1 MPVDRKIKEVLGLI
15 KGGGTVVTVNARL
28 SRYLRSR
35 YDMDMEKSGHTAWP
49 TPVII
54 PLFSW
59 LENLWAE
66 NWPDRPV
73 LSATR
78 AQTLWEKVVSEDR
91 LLSKEIMSSRGVAK
105 TAYDAYSLIREYCIT
120 LHEDIYLTEEA
131 KGLKRWA
138 EMYDGEV
145 GRLGFIEPASLPE
158 RVIRLIRE
166 GRIDIRERVVFAG
179 FDEVT
184 PRMATL
190 IRAIEGK
197 GGKVEFWPFHPESSN
212 SQPPTPKPLSIRGY
226 ADEVEEVVQAA
237 RWARRSLRPD
247 MRIGFLV
254 PDIERYKGVMRREF
268 TAELNPDAI
277 FPWKDTK
284 EVFNISLGAPLSD
297 EPIIKTAL
305 DILSISEDGQDI
317 NKISAILLSPYFAA
331 TDEEYFSLGGLD
343 ARLRRENRFKVSIS
357 DICWMMDR
365 KPMNDMTML
374 RKRLESWTAFLK
386 ESRGNLLPSCWADNL
401 SKLLKDT
408 GWPSRRYTASSAEYQ
423 ALKAWNNLLEGFA
436 SLDDVLGRI
445 SRTEAVS
452 CLSKIANDT
461 IHQPESLECPI
472 QVMGL
477 LESSGIYFDHVWI
490 LGAHADSLPALP
502 SPNPF
507 IPLFIQKRLNLPHST
522 PERELSFSKR
532 LVNRVLSSAH
542 SIDVSYPKVVDKKE
556 VSVSPLFHFSE
567 NPPLP
572 PFAKVGIS
580 SPPLEKGDAGGFIS
594 ESSRLKDAV
603 HSKIFIGDMPP
614 DIDIPPSEEELGMTS
629 GGTSIIK
636 DQSWCPF
643 RAFAIHRLRACGI
656 ETPGL
661 GLSAQNRGTIIHS
674 ALKAFWDSVRDSA
687 GLREII
693 ERNDLERI
701 IRDSVIEAFR
711 RSYPIEPLSE
721 RYLEL
726 EKERVADILREWIKV
741 AESDRGDFIVEKTE
755 YTTDI
760 TIEGLKITARLDRID
775 MVDDGKKII
784 IDYKTGECS
793 KSDWL
798 SDRPR
803 DPQLLVYNL
812 VDTFGAISF
821 AKVKPGECGF
831 IGISKED
838 DMLPGVVSF
847 EKDAKLREKL
857 QGINTWEELTE
868 SWKGVVNGLARRF
881 MEGKNA
887 VDPIDKVCDYCN
899 LKGLCRIF
907 EADMEMEGN
916 E

>member
-1 MPVDRKIKEVLGLI
+1 MDRKIKEVLGLI
-15 KGGGTVVTVNARL
+15 KAGIPVVTVNARL
-28 SRYLRSR
+28 SRYLRSQ

-59 LENLWAE
+59 LEDLWGE

-73 LSATR
+73 LSAIR
-78 AQTLWEKVVSEDR
+78 AQTLWEKIVSEDR

-120 LHEDIYLTEEA
+120 LPEDIYLTEEA

-138 EMYDGEV
+138 EIYDGEV
-145 GRLGFIEPASLPE
+145 GRLGFIEPASLPD
-158 RVIRLIRE
+158 RVIRLVRE

-179 FDEVT
+179 FDELT
-184 PRMATL
+184 PRVASL
-190 IRAIEGK
+190 NRAIEGK
-197 GGKVEFWPFHPESSN
+197 GRKVEFWPFHPESSN
-212 SQPPTPKPLSIRGY
+212 YQPPTPNPLSLRGY
-226 ADEVEEVVQAA
+226 PDEVEEVVQAA

-247 MRIGFLV
+247 MRIGFIV
-254 PDIERYKGVMRREF
+254 PDIERYKGVIRREF
-268 TAELNPDAI
+268 TAELNPEAV
-277 FPWKDTK
+277 FPWKETK
-284 EVFNISLGAPLSD
+284 EVFNISLGAPLTD
-297 EPIIKTAL
+297 EPIVKAAL
-305 DILSISEDGQDI
+305 DILSISEDDQDI

-331 TDEEYFSLGGLD
+331 TDEEYFSLARLD
-343 ARLRRENRFKVSIS
+343 ASLRRENRFKVGIS
-357 DICWMMDR
+357 EIIRIVGCPPSPQPSPAR
-365 KPMNDMTML
+365 GEGVFGYDMTRF
-374 RKRLESWTAFLK
+374 RKRLGSWTASLK
-386 ESRGNLLPSCWADNL
+386 ESRGNILPSLWADNL
-401 SKLLKDT
+401 SKLLKDA
-408 GWPSRRYTASSAEYQ
+408 GWPSRRCVLNSAEYQ
-423 ALKAWNNLLEGFA
+423 ALNAWNMLLEGFA

-461 IHQPESLECPI
+461 IHQPESPECPI

-477 LESSGIYFDHVWI
+477 LESSGLYFDHIWI
-490 LGAHADSLPALP
+490 LGAHTDSLPALP

-532 LVNRVLSSAH
+532 LVDRVLSSAH
-542 SIDVSYPKVVDKKE
+542 SIDVSYPRVLDKKE
-556 VSVSPLFHFSE
+556 VFVSPLFHFSE
-567 NPPLP
+567 N
-572 PFAKVGIS
+572 
-580 SPPLEKGDAGGFIS
+580 PPLEKGDAGGFIS
-594 ESSRLKDAV
+594 ESSRMKDAV
-603 HSKIFIGDMPP
+603 HSKTFIEDMPP
-614 DIDIPPSEEELGMTS
+614 DMDIPPSEEELGTIS

-674 ALKAFWDSVRDSA
+674 ALKAFWDSVKDSA
-687 GLREII
+687 RLKTII
-693 ERNDLERI
+693 ANNELERFI
-701 IRDSVIEAFR
+701 KESVIEAFR

-726 EKERVADILREWIKV
+726 ERERVSGLLREWIEGV
-741 AESDRGDFIVEKTE
+741 ESKRGDFTVEKTE
-755 YTTDI
+755 YQTDI
-760 TIEGLKITARLDRID
+760 AIEGLTIKTRLDRID
-775 MVDDGKKII
+775 SVSDGRKII

-798 SDRPR
+798 SERPKE
-803 DPQLLVYNL
+803 PQLLVYNF
-812 VDTFGAISF
+812 VDSFDAISF
-821 AKVKPGECGF
+821 ARVKPGECGF

-838 DMLPGVVSF
+838 DILPKVVSL
-847 EKDAKLREKL
+847 EKDVKLREKL

-868 SWKGVVNGLARRF
+868 SWKGVVNGLARQF
-881 MEGKNA
+881 LEGKNE
-887 VDPIDKVCDYCN
+887 VDPIEKACDYCE
-899 LKGLCRIF
+899 LKGLCRVF
-907 EADMEMEGN
+907 EAETGYDEE
-916 E
+916 

>member
-1 MPVDRKIKEVLGLI
+1 MPVDRKINEVIGLI
-15 KGGGTVVTVNARL
+15 KAGATVVTVNARL

-73 LSATR
+73 LSAIR

-91 LLSKEIMSSRGVAK
+91 LLSEEIMSSRGVAK

-120 LHEDIYLTEEA
+120 LPEDIYLTEEA
-131 KGLKRWA
+131 KGLKRWS

-145 GRLGFIEPASLPE
+145 GRLGFIEPASLPD
-158 RVIRLIRE
+158 RVIRLVRE
-166 GRIDIRERVVFAG
+166 GRIDIRGMVVFAG
-179 FDEVT
+179 FDELT
-184 PRMATL
+184 PRVASL

-197 GGKVEFWPFHPESSN
+197 GGKVEFWPFHPETPN
-212 SQPPTPKPLSIRGY
+212 SQPPTPNPISIRGY
-226 ADEVEEVVQAA
+226 ADEVEEVIQAA
-237 RWARRSLRPD
+237 RWARRSLLPD
-247 MRIGFLV
+247 MRIGFIV
-254 PDIERYKGVMRREF
+254 PDIERYKGVIRREF
-268 TAELNPDAI
+268 TAELNPEAV

-284 EVFNISLGAPLSD
+284 EVFNISLGAPLTD
-297 EPIIKTAL
+297 EPIVKAAL

-331 TDEEYFSLGGLD
+331 TDEEYFSLAGLD
-343 ARLRRENRFKVSIS
+343 ARLKRENRFKVSIS
-357 DICWMMDR
+357 EICWMMDR
-365 KPMNDMTML
+365 KPMNDMAMF
-374 RKRLESWTAFLK
+374 RKRLESWTASLK
-386 ESRGNLLPSCWADNL
+386 EGRGNLLPSRWADNL
-401 SKLLKDT
+401 SKLLNDT
-408 GWPSRRYTASSAEYQ
+408 GWPSERHTLSSAEFQ
-423 ALKAWNNLLEGFA
+423 ALKAWNKLLEGFA

-542 SIDVSYPKVVDKKE
+542 SIDVSYPKVLDKKE
-556 VSVSPLFHFSE
+556 VFVTPLFDHTE
-567 NPPLP
+567 N
-572 PFAKVGIS
+572 
-580 SPPLEKGDAGGFIS
+580 PPLEKGDAGGFIS

-603 HSKIFIGDMPP
+603 HSMSFIGDMPP
-614 DIDIPPSEEELGMTS
+614 DMDIPPSGEELGMTS

-674 ALKAFWDSVRDSA
+674 SLKAFWDSLSDSA

-711 RSYPIEPLSE
+711 RSYQIEPLSE

-741 AESDRGDFIVEKTE
+741 AESERGDFIVEKRE

-775 MVDDGKKII
+775 MMDDGKKII

-793 KSDWL
+793 KNDWL
-798 SDRPR
+798 TERPR

-812 VDTFGAISF
+812 VDSFDAISF
-821 AKVKPGECGF
+821 ARIKPGECGF

-838 DMLPGVVSF
+838 EMLPGVVSF

-868 SWKGVVNGLARRF
+868 SWKGVVNDLARQF
-881 MEGKNA
+881 MEGKNE
-887 VDPIDKVCDYCN
+887 VDPIEKACDYCN

-907 EADMEMEGN
+907 EADIETEGN